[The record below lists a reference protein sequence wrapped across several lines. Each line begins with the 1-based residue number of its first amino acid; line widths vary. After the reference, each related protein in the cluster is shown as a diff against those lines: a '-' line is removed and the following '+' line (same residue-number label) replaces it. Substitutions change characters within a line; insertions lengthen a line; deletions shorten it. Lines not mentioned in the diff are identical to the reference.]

1 MVGFVA
7 YRRSCIWRDGNINDD
22 LAEEFTISIEYLNAM
37 VSAVRY
43 INIVLRVNSN
53 AVRSSKLTW
62 LVPWF
67 TP

>member
-1 MVGFVA
+1 MVDFVT
-7 YRRSCIWRDGNINDD
+7 YRGSCIWRDRNINDD
-22 LAEEFTISIEYLNAM
+22 LAEEFTFSVEYLNAM

-53 AVRSSKLTW
+53 AVRSSELTW

>member
-1 MVGFVA
+1 MVGFVTYLGLA
-7 YRRSCIWRDGNINDD
+7 SGGYGNINDD
-22 LAEEFTISIEYLNAM
+22 LAEEFTISVEYFNAM

-53 AVRSSKLTW
+53 VVRSSELTW

-67 TP
+67 SP